1 MLAPIRVLSLMPI
14 MSRNTAKCCD
24 GINPTLTH
32 IKINKWTKMMTDMNM
47 EAIFEV
53 MNTPWAVVKI
63 RPEKKFRPVRNNKN
77 NSILAKF
84 ATYDGFMVKKKILAF
99 LNLSSRRSKMPTLF
113 AEFHLKKKTKSTGRL
128 QNVSVKHRYNNTQ
141 PCFPTNWHHIKEAV
155 YGFSNIPAASPLNNL
170 FSLMRSFTS
179 DSELR
184 LVHILLHK
192 SHVSKFIHQN
202 WKEPVIHRR
211 KWKESIHRGYR
222 QC

>member
-1 MLAPIRVLSLMPI
+1 MLAPVRVLSLMPI
-14 MSRNTAKCCD
+14 MSWNTAKCCD

-32 IKINKWTKMMTDMNM
+32 IKTNKWTKMMTDMNM

-84 ATYDGFMVKKKILAF
+84 ATYDGFMVKKKKFAF

-141 PCFPTNWHHIKEAV
+141 PCFPTNWHHIEEAV

-192 SHVSKFIHQN
+192 SHVSRFIHQN

>member
-14 MSRNTAKCCD
+14 MSWNTAKCCD

-84 ATYDGFMVKKKILAF
+84 ATYDGFMVKKKNTCFSQFIKPTVKNA
-99 LNLSSRRSKMPTLF
+99 NLICRISPQ
-113 AEFHLKKKTKSTGRL
+113 KKTKSTGRL

>member
-1 MLAPIRVLSLMPI
+1 MLAPIRVLSLVPI
-14 MSRNTAKCCD
+14 MSWNTAICCD
-24 GINPTLTH
+24 RINPTLTH

-47 EAIFEV
+47 EAIFVV

-84 ATYDGFMVKKKILAF
+84 ATYDGFMVKKKKICFSQFIKPTVKNA
-99 LNLSSRRSKMPTLF
+99 NLICRISPQ
-113 AEFHLKKKTKSTGRL
+113 KKTKSTGRL

-141 PCFPTNWHHIKEAV
+141 PCFPTNCHHIEEAV

-192 SHVSKFIHQN
+192 SHVSRFIHQN

>member
-14 MSRNTAKCCD
+14 MSWNTAICCD
-24 GINPTLTH
+24 RINPTLTH

-47 EAIFEV
+47 EAIFVV
-53 MNTPWAVVKI
+53 MNTPWAVVKT
-63 RPEKKFRPVRNNKN
+63 RPEKKIRPVRNNEN
-77 NSILAKF
+77 NSKLAKF
-84 ATYDGFMVKKKILAF
+84 ATYDGFMVKKKKYL
-99 LNLSSRRSKMPTLF
+99 LF
-113 AEFHLKKKTKSTGRL
+113 SIYQADGQKCQPYLPNFTSKKTKSTGRL